1 MGCRR
6 LPCILSRNDSVTSRM
21 RDFCLIS
28 LYASRLMIRMVFRLV
43 KLIFHCSPELLK
55 GVSNRESFAP
65 FAAPAAVVM
74 HISIGGGD
82 AVCEGE

>member
-1 MGCRR
+1 
-6 LPCILSRNDSVTSRM
+6 
-21 RDFCLIS
+21 
-28 LYASRLMIRMVFRLV
+28 MIRMVFRLV